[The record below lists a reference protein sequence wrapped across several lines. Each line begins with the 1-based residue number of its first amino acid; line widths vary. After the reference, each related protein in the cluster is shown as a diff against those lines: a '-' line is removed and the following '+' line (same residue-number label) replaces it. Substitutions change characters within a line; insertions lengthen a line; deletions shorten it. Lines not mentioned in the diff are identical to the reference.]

1 MRLLDL
7 LAAHLQ
13 VDELNVGGR
22 LVGGRDDGD
31 VLGGVVGPDEGVH
44 RLLDGLLLPN
54 ITQTSSSSMRL
65 GELGRALDGR
75 DVVDERLGRLAL
87 QLGLLEQVVGRAA

>member
-1 MRLLDL
+1 MAS
-7 LAAHLQ
+7 LALMKDCIASLTSYCCS
-13 VDELNVGGR
+13 GCA
-22 LVGGRDDGD
+22 
-31 VLGGVVGPDEGVH
+31 
-44 RLLDGLLLPN
+44 LPN
-54 ITQTSSSSMRL
+54 ITQTSPSSMGL